1 MGRPPSTSFFVG
13 FFVVLFVVCLLF
25 LCGIVCC
32 VVCCWIVWFVDGTFA
47 MANAHRDALREHVKH
62 ARKKYVD
69 VHREHVRRSMRSNR
83 DQLEQALKRT
93 WEEAMARPPL
103 VMPNHV
109 RRSSKREETEDKAM
123 PRAKKHAVVKRN
135 RGGTM
140 QVLALPLDP
149 VQAPPKYVT
158 WRYAT
163 SNVRDDSEVGR
174 KLLYEVGGETLHAS
188 DSERSDDGGKGRRS
202 NSARRMDEDE
212 EVDDVSS
219 FDGRRPT
226 DNTPIRNQNEGPQ
239 SPKTRSEQELE
250 KQRSGNHPERP
261 HATTDSPNNSDSEPE
276 PYWQPIDDYV
286 IQSTAEVFD
295 TQDTQVIQALADY
308 AETTPRMIQK
318 RIVCLEKGI
327 DSIQGLQCQA
337 ALSKMNNLEEA
348 MDTHQTLFCRRC
360 RVFDCKRQCFG
371 YTPPPKPEV
380 LWPRAKAGMEER
392 QTPCMRD
399 CWKEE
404 LAASRI
410 GGSTS
415 QNEWGMLEEG
425 IIKMGRK
432 MFGANAC
439 LIAKLLPGHHCK
451 AVKRWLD
458 QHAVEDKIQHESVD
472 TEPVKN
478 HKKRNGKKRKSRS
491 SITPAALAVRKQIE
505 KSGRAVLP
513 AYKPCSCSGN
523 CVFETCTCA
532 QNGNFCEKFCQCPPS
547 CPHRFQGCRCKKG
560 QCRTKACPCF
570 AAGRECDPDLCH
582 NCIPS
587 IPAHG
592 KRGAAR
598 GDGQSDGMNQPQCCQ
613 NMNLLLRRHR
623 HVQMGISEIHGWG
636 AFLQGDAEKN
646 SFLGEYTGELI
657 SHEEAD
663 RRGKVYDLVNSSY
676 LFNLNSEFVVDA
688 FLRGNKFRFAN
699 HSPNPNCYAKVLLVE
714 GEHRVGIFAKERIKD
729 GEELFYDYR
738 YDKEKEVAMVQKAQR
753 KNP

>member
-1 MGRPPSTSFFVG
+1 
-13 FFVVLFVVCLLF
+13 
-25 LCGIVCC
+25 
-32 VVCCWIVWFVDGTFA
+32 
-47 MANAHRDALREHVKH
+47 MANAHRDALHEHVKH

-69 VHREHVRRSMRSNR
+69 VHREHVRQSMRSNR
-83 DQLEQALKRT
+83 EQLEQALKRT
-93 WEEAMARPPL
+93 WEEAITRPPL

-109 RRSSKREETEDKAM
+109 LRSPREDEEKDKAM

-140 QVLALPLDP
+140 RVVAHPLDP
-149 VQAPPKYVT
+149 VQPPPKYVT

-188 DSERSDDGGKGRRS
+188 DSDGSDDGERHRPTNDPHGL
-202 NSARRMDEDE
+202 DEDE
-212 EVDDVSS
+212 EVEDVSS

-226 DNTPIRNQNEGPQ
+226 DNTPIGSQSEGLQ
-239 SPKTRSEQELE
+239 STKRRPGWENAKKSPR
-250 KQRSGNHPERP
+250 NHPEQHRS
-261 HATTDSPNNSDSEPE
+261 TSDSLNNSDSEPE

-286 IQSTAEVFD
+286 IQSTAQVFD
-295 TQDTQVIQALADY
+295 TREPQVIQSLADY
-308 AETTPRMIQK
+308 AETTPEMIQR
-318 RIVCLEKGI
+318 RILCLEKGI
-327 DSIQGLQCQA
+327 DSIQGLWCQA
-337 ALSKMNNLEEA
+337 ALPKMNNLEEA
-348 MDTHQTLFCRRC
+348 MDTHRTLFCRRC

-380 LWPRAKAGMEER
+380 LWPRAKTGMEER
-392 QTPCMRD
+392 QSPCMRD

-404 LAASRI
+404 PPASRLRR
-410 GGSTS
+410 STP

-432 MFGANAC
+432 MFGSNAC
-439 LIAKLLPGHHCK
+439 LIAKLLPGHRCK
-451 AVKRWLD
+451 AVKQWLD
-458 QHAVEDKIQHESVD
+458 QHAEEDTIRHESGN

-478 HKKRNGKKRKSRS
+478 HKNRSGKKKKSRS

-523 CVFETCTCA
+523 CVFDTCTCA
-532 QNGNFCEKFCQCPPS
+532 QNGNFCEKFCQCSQS

-592 KRGAAR
+592 NRGAAR
-598 GDGQSDGMNQPQCCQ
+598 GGGGSDGTNQPQCCQ

-636 AFLQGDAEKN
+636 AFLKGDAEKN

-738 YDKEKEVAMVQKAQR
+738 YDKEKEAAMVQKAQR